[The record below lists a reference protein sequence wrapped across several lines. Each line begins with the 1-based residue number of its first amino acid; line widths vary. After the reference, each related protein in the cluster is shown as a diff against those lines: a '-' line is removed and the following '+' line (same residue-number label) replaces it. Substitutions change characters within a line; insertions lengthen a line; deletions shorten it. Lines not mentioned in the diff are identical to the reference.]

1 MPSLFKK
8 PEVPK
13 TTMPKPEVPALPQ
26 VEDAETISKFMKRRR
41 GRQQTVVA
49 GELEPLDIGKRTL
62 LG

>member
-8 PEVPK
+8 PEMPK
-13 TTMPKPEVPALPQ
+13 TALPKPEVPAVPQ
-26 VEDAETISKFMKRRR
+26 MESAEDIAKLAKRRR
-41 GRQQTVVA
+41 GRGQTILA